1 MLSLVVCYVLF
12 ITILMMPL
20 IIPMVTI
27 VIGLT
32 TSSKKLLF
40 YLSYDELYVKRG
52 IFWSHNTGFNH
63 NNGHIYGKIYICRN
77 KAIRFGK
84 SHLWHKKYFPPFT
97 KLCGVVTCIVTSK
110 SLVLML
116 LNFLGVI

>member
-1 MLSLVVCYVLF
+1 MLCVIHHNFDDAIDNSDGNYSNWVDNF
-12 ITILMMPL
+12 I
-20 IIPMVTI
+20 
-27 VIGLT
+27 
-32 TSSKKLLF
+32 KKLLF